1 MSEIAEYIR
10 EIAGTN
16 LKAQMTM
23 FDAKVISVS
32 VDERTC
38 VVERIG
44 GKTSGRLTARL
55 MASVDDGCLMV
66 PTVDSTVIICMSEFV
81 EPYVAM
87 YSGIDSIVWLGG
99 EYDGVPIVKDPNN
112 ANKGLLKRLN
122 NLEDALKSL
131 IDNYNAHTHVYSP
144 GALTAIATAVS
155 SAPETTIIVNTS
167 QSDIE
172 HPNITH

>member
-38 VVERIG
+38 VVELIG

-87 YSGIDSIVWLGG
+87 CSGVDSIVWLGG
-99 EYDGVPIVKDPNN
+99 EYDGVPIVKHPSD
-112 ANKGLLKRLN
+112 ANKGLLKKLN
-122 NLEDALKSL
+122 NLEDKIRDLQTVFSTWIPVANDGGAELKL
-131 IDNYNAHTHVYSP
+131 QAATWYGTPIT
-144 GALTAIATAVS
+144 LTV
-155 SAPETTIIVNTS
+155 